1 MKRANGQGSKPTQR
15 ADGRWRAYVTV
26 PDGQGG
32 SRRRYVYAPTRPLCE
47 DKLRALLNEAEAGT
61 LVAGPDVSLGAWLA
75 HYLDEIAA
83 PRLRPRTLN
92 GYRSYVRTWITG
104 TRLESKPLRKVTPE
118 DLDALYARM
127 VEAGR
132 SSTTC
137 LQLHRIL
144 SRAFKVAVRRG
155 RLAVSPTS
163 RMDAPSAAR
172 YEAQV
177 LSVDEARR
185 LITAAKLDPVRGVGW
200 MLALALGLRQGE
212 RLGLGWD
219 VVDLDAGTVVIKRA
233 LLTLPKDQGG
243 AVFGPPKAGERL
255 VVLAP
260 ELVEALRAHRDF
272 QLASRAEDWA
282 PYTDRAGVTVDLV
295 FCRTDGVPEH
305 SRTDYGRWHR
315 FLDSAGVER
324 VRVHDARH
332 TAATVLLL
340 MGVDSRVVMQML
352 GWSQVSM
359 LARYQHVVDELQR
372 DAASAVAGALFAAP
386 VSEPSPPAEGGVVS
400 LDAFR
405 ARRSG

>member
-1 MKRANGQGSKPTQR
+1 MKRANGQGSKPSQR

-26 PDGQGG
+26 PDGKGG
-32 SRRRYVYAPTRPLCE
+32 SRRRYVYAATKPACE
-47 DKLRALLNEAEAGT
+47 DALRGLLNEAEAGT
-61 LVAGPDVSLGAWLA
+61 LVAGADITLLAWLD
-75 HYLDEIAA
+75 HYLDVIAA
-83 PRLRPRTLN
+83 EKLRPRTLN
-92 GYRSYVRTWITG
+92 GYRSYVRTWIAG
-104 TRLESKPLRKVTPE
+104 TRLAAKPLRKVTPE

-127 VEAGR
+127 REAGR
-132 SSTTC
+132 SPTTC

-144 SRAFKVAVRRG
+144 ARAFKVAVRRG
-155 RLAVSPTS
+155 RLSVSPAS
-163 RMDAPSAAR
+163 RMDAPTPAK

-185 LITAAKLDPVRGVGW
+185 LIAAARLDPVYGAGW

-219 VVDLDAGTVVIKRA
+219 VVDLDAGTVEIKRS
-233 LLTLPKDQGG
+233 LVTLPKAQGG
-243 AVFGPPKAGERL
+243 AVFGPPKAGERT
-255 VVLAP
+255 VALAP
-260 ELVEALRAHRDF
+260 ELVAALRAHREY
-272 QLASRAEDWA
+272 QLAHRAEGWE
-282 PYTDRAGVTVDLV
+282 PFTDAAGVRVDLV
-295 FCRTDGVPEH
+295 FCRPDGVPEH
-305 SRTDYGRWHR
+305 SRTDYERWHR

-372 DAASAVAGALFAAP
+372 DAAAAVTGAMFAAP
-386 VSEPSPPAEGGVVS
+386 ESQPTPPAAGVVS